1 MPGNS
6 NIIKNLHIVPREL
19 LSHGK
24 EGSES
29 LSYKAPIK
37 NFATHPVLQDYLKKN
52 SGFLSLQWV
61 RISQNEQ
68 VDIHEHDVDT
78 LMIAC
83 AGTCLLTG
91 EVTKVFKEGDTVL
104 IPKNVEHGLS
114 SYGGELFWGLSLRFC
129 ATTLLLE

>member
-6 NIIKNLHIVPREL
+6 NIIKNLHLIPREQL
-19 LSHGK
+19 NHGK
-24 EGSES
+24 AGSVS
-29 LSYKAPIK
+29 SSYKAPIK
-37 NFATHPVLQDYLKKN
+37 NFATHPVLKDYLKKN

-61 RISQNEQ
+61 RITQNEQ

-91 EVTKVFKEGDTVL
+91 ETSKLFKEGDTAL
-104 IPKNVEHGLS
+104 IPKNFKHGLS
-114 SYGGELFWGLSLRFC
+114 SYGDELFWGLSLRFC
-129 ATTLLLE
+129 ATKQLLE